1 MLESIISSSTR
12 IRILMRLFLN
22 PESRAYLR
30 ELATEF
36 SCSPS
41 QIGYELKQLSSSQLV
56 TKEKNGRNIL
66 YQANQGHPL
75 FPELRSMVM
84 KTLGMQRIMET
95 VLDHL
100 GELELALLVGDY
112 AEGKDS
118 GIIDLVLVG
127 EIDREYLQQLVHS
140 AEKHIKRKIRPLI
153 LSMEEY
159 QHLHHGLAIRP
170 QLVLWNKNILPAEG
184 SRSLAFVGVEQ
195 RR

>member
-1 MLESIISSSTR
+1 MLDSIIYSSTR

-41 QIGYELKQLSSSQLV
+41 QIGYELKQLSTSQLV

-84 KTLGMQRIMET
+84 KTLGMQRLMET
-95 VLDHL
+95 VLNHL
-100 GELELALLVGDY
+100 GDLELALLVDDY

-127 EIDREYLQQLVHS
+127 NIDREYLQQLVQS
-140 AEKHIKRKIRPLI
+140 AEKHIKRKVRTLV
-153 LSMEEY
+153 
-159 QHLHHGLAIRP
+159 LAHADYTALKPSLAKRP
-170 QLVLWNKNILPAEG
+170 QVVLLGKDLE
-184 SRSLAFVGVEQ
+184 
-195 RR
+195 